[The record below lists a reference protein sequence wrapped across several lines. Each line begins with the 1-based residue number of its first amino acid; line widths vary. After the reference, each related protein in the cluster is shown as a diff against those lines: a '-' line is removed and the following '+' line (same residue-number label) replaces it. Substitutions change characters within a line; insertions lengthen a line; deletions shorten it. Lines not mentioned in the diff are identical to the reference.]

1 MTHWTVL
8 HYDLFRAEASQ
19 EQSRWVSRTI
29 LGRRA
34 MTENIRVRFA
44 PSPTGY
50 LHVGG
55 ARTALF
61 NWLFCREHGGKFVLR
76 IEDTDLARSEES
88 MVAQILE
95 SMRWLG
101 LDWDEGPFYQSE
113 RFELYNAAVEKLL
126 ADGSAYYCFCDAEK
140 LKVTREEARKKG
152 GFRYDRRCL
161 NLPEREKQRLLNEGT
176 PKAVRFL
183 VPEGTTAVMDTVHG
197 EISFNHKE
205 IGDFVI
211 KKADGSPTYQLAVVV
226 DDHDMQIT
234 HVVRG
239 DDHYNNIPKQVMLY
253 EALGYKAPQFAHVPL
268 ILAPNRSK
276 LSKRNAAVAVSDYRK
291 SGFMPEAMTNFLAL
305 LGWSPGDNREIMTRP
320 ELMAA
325 FSLEGISMSN
335 AVFDV
340 KKLEWM
346 NSEYVKNL
354 PPDELFGRVKPL
366 LVDSGLIDDD
376 FAATHADWISEILVL
391 LQERVKKLTDYPEAA
406 RYFFTTDFDYDER
419 GVRKHFK
426 SPQIIDV
433 LTRLKQR
440 FEAAEDL
447 SLETIE
453 SIIRGLAEELGIIA
467 GKVIHPT
474 RLACS
479 GRTVGPSL
487 FHLVEALGK
496 ERTVERLTKAI
507 EYINSSLL

>member
-1 MTHWTVL
+1 
-8 HYDLFRAEASQ
+8 
-19 EQSRWVSRTI
+19 
-29 LGRRA
+29 

-61 NWLFCREHGGKFVLR
+61 NWLFCRKHAGKFLLR
-76 IEDTDLARSEES
+76 IEDTDLARSEEK

-95 SMRWLG
+95 SMEWLG
-101 LDWDEGPFYQSE
+101 LGWDEGPFYQSE
-113 RFELYNAAVEKLL
+113 RFHLYNAAVEELL
-126 ADGSAYYCFCDAEK
+126 ADGKAYYCFCDAAK
-140 LKVTREEARKKG
+140 LKAMREAARKKG
-152 GFRYDRRCL
+152 GSFRYDRRCL
-161 NLPEREKQRLLNEGT
+161 NLSESEKQKLLDEGV

-183 VPEGTTAVMDTVHG
+183 VPEGSTTVTDAVHG
-197 EISFNHKE
+197 EISFQHKE

-226 DDHDMQIT
+226 DDHDMRIT

-239 DDHYNNIPKQVMLY
+239 DDHFNNIPKQVMLY
-253 EALGYKAPQFAHVPL
+253 EALGYEPPQFAHVPL
-268 ILAPNRSK
+268 ILAPNRAK
-276 LSKRNAAVAVSDYRK
+276 LSKRNAAVAVSDYRE
-291 SGFMPEAMTNFLAL
+291 SGFMPEAVGNFLAL
-305 LGWSPGDNREIMTRP
+305 LGWSPGDNREIMTFP
-320 ELMAA
+320 ELIEA
-325 FSLEGISMSN
+325 FSLESISKSN

-354 PPDELFGRVKPL
+354 APDDLFERVKPL
-366 LVDSGLIDDD
+366 LVASGLIDDD
-376 FAATHADWISEILVL
+376 FAVRNADWIKKVLVL
-391 LQERVKKLTDYPEAA
+391 LQERVKKLIDYPEAA
-406 RYFFTTDFDYDER
+406 RYFFTAEFDYDER

-426 SPQIIDV
+426 GPQSADV
-433 LTRLKQR
+433 LRSLKER

-447 SLETIE
+447 SLEKIE
-453 SIIRGLAEELGIIA
+453 SIIRGLADELGIIA

-479 GRTVGPSL
+479 GKTVGPSL

-496 ERTVERLTKAI
+496 ERTVERLAKAI
-507 EYINSSLL
+507 EYIESSLV